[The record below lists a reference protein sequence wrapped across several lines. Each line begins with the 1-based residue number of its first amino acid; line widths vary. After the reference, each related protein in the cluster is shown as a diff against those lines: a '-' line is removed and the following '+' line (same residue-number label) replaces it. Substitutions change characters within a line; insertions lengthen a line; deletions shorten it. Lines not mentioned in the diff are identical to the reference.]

1 MRLYHFSDDPE
12 IATFVPRPVLVPSVR
27 VAGMEWLNGPL
38 VWAIEEEVDFL
49 YHFPREC
56 PRIVIWAKDGTS
68 AADKANWLGSHR
80 AAAYIE
86 RSWLERFTE
95 AVLYRY
101 ELPSE
106 GFDNLNDAG
115 MRVSRVPVTPVNRT
129 TLFDLPATFASRQV
143 DLRVVDSL
151 APLRQ
156 LWSTSLHTSGIR
168 LRNANGW
175 S

>member
-12 IATFVPRPVLVPSVR
+12 IAAFVPRPVLVPSQR

-38 VWAIEEEVDFL
+38 VWAIEEDLDFL

-56 PRIVIWAKDGTS
+56 PRILVWAKAGTS
-68 AADKANWLGSHR
+68 AADTADWLGPHR

-86 RSWLERFTE
+86 RSWLERFAA

-101 ELPSE
+101 ELPPEPFESL
-106 GFDNLNDAG
+106 DDAG
-115 MRVSRVPVTPVNRT
+115 MHVSRVPVTPVACTR
-129 TLFDLPATFASRQV
+129 LSDLPAGFAPRNV

-151 APLRQ
+151 TPLRG
-156 LWSTSLHTSGIR
+156 LWNTSLHTSGIR
-168 LRNANGW
+168 LRNAAGW
-175 S
+175 Y